1 MPGKIHVPIAV
12 DVQGVEKLTKRLR
25 SVTKTV
31 GGIATAAAGLAAT
44 FTTAFAVGAVR
55 GAGDLE
61 RNLAGL
67 ETVFKNNTDQM
78 VQFSQSAV
86 DMGLSL
92 SEAAK
97 ASTFI
102 GSVLKQSGF
111 SIQETADLTED
122 LVTLGA
128 DLALTYGYDVQEA
141 LLGMTALFRGEYDP
155 IEKFGVAMKQ
165 SEIDAEKAARGL
177 DGLTGAAERFADQ
190 QIRVEFLMERA
201 SDAMGRVERQSQS
214 LAVQQNR
221 MNASFNNLR
230 DIAAQELIPV
240 IAGITGAIADMLI
253 RITPLVQETF
263 SRFEEPLRRLG
274 EWFVPMLEEVLTQFM
289 SFLQDLATIMEKATD
304 PTSELGSALQEAR
317 IALEF
322 LFDEFKI
329 FGEGAPSFV
338 EIVTDF
344 VTALAGAFKDAI
356 FQVQDFFWFV
366 EAFVRAL
373 GQVDVF
379 KLMFDES
386 ERRRFSGYISSF
398 MHQRQSIRDQ
408 YVEDK
413 AAAEDAAFAADR
425 FARNQKQA
433 YADSLEYLRSIGAI
447 NDQIVKQVGEI
458 DDAIDDI
465 DLDLTGVDVSDPVA
479 DFFARLEEEIAQQ
492 AARVQLETLGLSESL
507 ADMVIGSGEGWETLF
522 ETIMDAGADAAQK
535 LQEKFMLTKQGMQEY
550 EQAVQDVWEELDKL
564 AEAQAEIDQINEDL
578 AITIADIKEEFKAF
592 KEEIS
597 DLTGS
602 IDALETYERSIGR
615 FESNTRSDL
624 DRIKSSL
631 RNAFD
636 GEMIFEE
643 AYRDL
648 SAYAA
653 RELNK
658 LISIQRQRDELL
670 ARRDAAADTIFGV
683 AQSVAASA
691 NIIGLI
697 SDVQDKTKEIE
708 IEEVMEG
715 IVKSADKLNGFKT
728 TLTRNFTEVVTET
741 IDKSKALTS
750 NFQSV
755 IDKTRLFIDN
765 LEMLR
770 EMGLDP
776 FLFNQLVEAGVEA
789 GGATAQA
796 LVDGGR
802 ETVDEVNK
810 LQGELNQMGVELGE
824 MTYLVMKEQGSLFV
838 SGIIDGLDDQL
849 ADLQNEAIT
858 LAEAFAAAFEAA
870 FNKAVDNMELQ
881 QISVAQSEAAK
892 EVEKVMESV
901 APPQIDQAAYDKI
914 SALFEGASRYV
925 SNVTDA
931 VKAAGGAAKLSIYQ
945 GLLADISA
953 GRPVD
958 VSGIQSGM
966 STADLAQ
973 AALAARGGGST
984 NVYNVNVSASSPLA
998 GYQAGQEVVSSLINY
1013 NTSSGDYNV
1022 TLSGFGA

>member
-12 DVQGVEKLTKRLR
+12 DVKGIENVTKRLR
-25 SVTKTV
+25 SLGGTV
-31 GGIATAAAGLAAT
+31 GKLGLAAAGLAGT
-44 FTTAFAVGAVR
+44 FTTAFAVGSIR
-55 GAGDLE
+55 GARDLE

-67 ETVFKNNTDQM
+67 ETVFKNSTDQM
-78 VQFSQSAV
+78 VDFSKNAV

-92 SEAAK
+92 NEAAK

-111 SIQETADLTED
+111 SIEETADLTED
-122 LVTLGA
+122 LVSLGA

-201 SDAMGRVERQSQS
+201 SDALGQVERESQS
-214 LAVQQNR
+214 LTVQQNR
-221 MNASFNNLR
+221 MNAAFNNLR

-240 IAGITGAIADMLI
+240 MAGLAGATADMLM

-263 SRFEEPLRRLG
+263 ARFEEPLRRIG
-274 EWFVPMLEEVLTQFM
+274 EWLIPTIEAILVQYMN
-289 SFLQDLATIMEKATD
+289 FLKDLATIMEKATD
-304 PTSELGSALQEAR
+304 PTTGLGDALQNARLAVEA
-317 IALEF
+317 
-322 LFDEFKI
+322 LFIGFED
-329 FGEGAPSFV
+329 FGKGAPSFV
-338 EIVTDF
+338 EIVTGF
-344 VTALAGAFKDAI
+344 VEKLSIAFKDAI

-373 GQVDVF
+373 GQIDPL
-379 KLMFDES
+379 KLIFDPAEQ
-386 ERRRFSGYISSF
+386 RRFQGYISSF
-398 MHQRQSIRDQ
+398 MYQRQSIREQ
-408 YVEDK
+408 YIKDK
-413 AAAEDAAFAADR
+413 EAQEDAAFSADR
-425 FARNQKQA
+425 FARNQQQA

-447 NDQIVKQVGEI
+447 NDQIVKQVGDI
-458 DDAIDDI
+458 DDAMDGI
-465 DLDLTGVDVSDPVA
+465 DLDLDGVAVSDPVA
-479 DFFARLEEEIAQQ
+479 DFFARLEDEIAQQ
-492 AARVQLETLGLSESL
+492 AARVQLETLGLSEAL
-507 ADMVIGSGEGWETLF
+507 ADMIIGSGEGWETLF
-522 ETIMDAGADAAQK
+522 QTIMDAGAEAAQK
-535 LQEKFMLTKQGMQEY
+535 LQDKFLLTKQGMEEY
-550 EQAVQDVWEELDKL
+550 EQAVTEVWEELDKL
-564 AEAQAEIDQINEDL
+564 AEVQLEIDQINADL
-578 AITIADIKEEFKAF
+578 ADTIAAIKEEFKEF

-597 DLTGS
+597 DLAAG
-602 IDALETYERSIGR
+602 IDALETYERAIGR
-615 FESNTRSDL
+615 FEANTRSDL
-624 DRIKSSL
+624 DQIKSSL
-631 RNAFD
+631 KGAFD
-636 GEMIFEE
+636 SEMILEDAF
-643 AYRDL
+643 RDL
-648 SAYAA
+648 SAYAS
-653 RELNK
+653 RELGV
-658 LISIQRQRDELL
+658 LIGIQRQRDDLL
-670 ARRDAAADTIFGV
+670 AKRDAAAETIFGV

-691 NIIGLI
+691 NIIGI
-697 SDVQDKTKEIE
+697 IEDVQDKTQKIE

-715 IVKSADKLNGFKT
+715 IVRSADKLNGFKT

-741 IDKSKALTS
+741 IDKSQALTR

-776 FLFNQLVEAGVEA
+776 FLFNQLVQAGVEA

-802 ETVDEVNK
+802 DTVDEVNR
-810 LQGELNQMGVELGE
+810 LQDELNDMGVELGE
-824 MTYLVMKEQGSLFV
+824 MTYLVMKEQGQLFV

-849 ADLQNEAIT
+849 ADLQNEAVT
-858 LAEAFAAAFEAA
+858 MANAFAEAFENA
-870 FNKAVDNMELQ
+870 FNKAVDAMELK
-881 QISVAQSEAAK
+881 QISVAQEEAAK
-892 EVEKVMESV
+892 EVKKIMETV
-901 APPQIDQAAYDKI
+901 APPTIDQAAYDKI
-914 SALFEGASRYV
+914 KGLFEGASRYI

-973 AALAARGGGST
+973 AALAARSGGT
-984 NVYNVNVSASSPLA
+984 TVVNNVNVSADSPLTA
-998 GYQAGQEVVSSLINY
+998 YQAGTNVVNSLLTY
-1013 NTSSGDYNV
+1013 QTSSGDYQV
-1022 TLSGFGA
+1022 TVSGFGA

>member
-12 DVQGVEKLTKRLR
+12 DVAGVEKVTKRLAGIG
-25 SVTKTV
+25 KTV
-31 GGIATAAAGLAAT
+31 GGIATAAAGMAAT
-44 FTTAFAVGAVR
+44 FTTAFSIGAIR

-67 ETVFKNNTDQM
+67 ETVFKGSTDQM
-78 VQFSQSAV
+78 VEFSQSAV

-92 SEAAK
+92 NEAAK

-111 SIQETADLTED
+111 SIEETADLTED
-122 LVTLGA
+122 LVSLGA

-201 SDAMGRVERQSQS
+201 SDAMGQVERQSQS

-221 MNASFNNLR
+221 MNAAFNNLR

-240 IAGITGAIADMLI
+240 IANLTGAIADMLM

-263 SRFEEPLRRLG
+263 ARFEEPLRRLA
-274 EWFVPMLEEVLTQFM
+274 EWFVPMLEEVLIQFM
-289 SFLQDLATIMEKATD
+289 NFLQDLATIMDKATD
-304 PTSELGSALQEAR
+304 PTTGLGDALQNARLAIEA
-317 IALEF
+317 
-322 LFDEFKI
+322 LFIGFED
-329 FGEGAPSFV
+329 FGKGAPTFV
-338 EIVTDF
+338 EIVTGF
-344 VTALAGAFKDAI
+344 VEKLSIAFKDAI

-373 GQVDVF
+373 GQIDPL
-379 KLMFDES
+379 KLIFDPAEQ
-386 ERRRFSGYISSF
+386 RRFQGYISSF
-398 MHQRQSIRDQ
+398 MYQRQSIREQ
-408 YVEDK
+408 YIKDK
-413 AAAEDAAFAADR
+413 EAQEDAAFSADR
-425 FARNQKQA
+425 FARNQQQA

-447 NDQIVKQVGEI
+447 NDQIVKQVEDI
-458 DDAIDDI
+458 DDAMDNI
-465 DLDLTGVDVSDPVA
+465 DLDLKGVDVSDPVA
-479 DFFARLEEEIAQQ
+479 DFFARLEDEIAQQ
-492 AARVQLETLGLSESL
+492 AARVQLETLGLSDAL
-507 ADMVIGSGEGWETLF
+507 VDMIIGSGEGWEVLF
-522 ETIMDAGADAAQK
+522 QTIMDAGAEAAEK
-535 LQEKFMLTKQGMQEY
+535 LQDKFLLTKQGMEEY
-550 EQAVQDVWEELDKL
+550 EKSVEAVWEELDKL
-564 AEAQAEIDQINEDL
+564 AEVQAEIDQINADL
-578 AITIADIKEEFKAF
+578 ADTIAEIKDEFKAF
-592 KEEIS
+592 KEEVS
-597 DLTGS
+597 DLAAG
-602 IDALETYERSIGR
+602 IDALETYERAIGR

-624 DRIKSSL
+624 DQIKSSL
-631 RNAFD
+631 RSAFD
-636 GEMIFEE
+636 SEMILEA

-648 SAYAA
+648 TAYAS
-653 RELNK
+653 RELGV
-658 LISIQRQRDELL
+658 LIGIQRQRDDLL
-670 ARRDAAADTIFGV
+670 AKRDAAAETIFGV
-683 AQSVAASA
+683 AQSIAASS
-691 NIIGLI
+691 NIVGLI
-697 SDVQDKTKEIE
+697 KDVQDKTEEIE

-741 IDKSKALTS
+741 IDKTKSLTT

-770 EMGLDP
+770 ELGLDP
-776 FLFNQLVEAGVEA
+776 FLFNQLVQAGVEA

-796 LVDGGR
+796 LVDGGKD
-802 ETVDEVNK
+802 TVEEVNR
-810 LQGELNQMGVELGE
+810 LQGELNDMGVELGE
-824 MTYLVMKEQGSLFV
+824 MTYLVMKKQGQLFV

-849 ADLQNEAIT
+849 ANLENEAVT
-858 LAEAFAAAFEAA
+858 MANAFAAAFEAA
-870 FNKAVDNMELQ
+870 FNKAVDAMELQ
-881 QISVAQSEAAK
+881 QISVAQQEAAK
-892 EVEKVMESV
+892 EVEKVMEQV
-901 APPQIDQAAYDKI
+901 TPPKIDQAAYDKI
-914 SALFEGASRYV
+914 EGLLQNAARYV

-953 GRPVD
+953 GRQID

-973 AALAARGGGST
+973 AALAARSGGT
-984 NVYNVNVSASSPLA
+984 TIVNNVNVSADSPLTA
-998 GYQAGQEVVSSLINY
+998 YQAGTKVVDSLLTY
-1013 NTSSGDYNV
+1013 QTSSGDYQV
-1022 TLSGFGA
+1022 TVSGFGA